1 MPWANVS
8 RMTRTSS
15 SASHLQ
21 KMHLSAA
28 SLRIQPTWNQAR
40 QATHCMELLG
50 LIGLSHR
57 IHQGPGATAGAGGS
71 GSSGVGGW
79 ETIGGATGSTTD
91 ISLSDS
97 VDDATSF
104 SSGTSFGITSC
115 GPSVSKAARASETGA
130 EEVGIG
136 GSNLCSSESGG
147 GKGASAG
154 DKISVSMPRRS
165 TSMSAT
171 RNCSVRLKHRQI

>member
-1 MPWANVS
+1 
-8 RMTRTSS
+8 MTRTSS

-28 SLRIQPTWNQAR
+28 SLRIQLTWNQAR

-50 LIGLSHR
+50 LIGLSHW
-57 IHQGPGATAGAGGS
+57 IHQGPGATAGGS

-79 ETIGGATGSTTD
+79 ETIGGATGSTDD

-97 VDDATSF
+97 VDYATSF